1 MLERTVYSTT
11 ARRRIGALLKAER
24 RYLTATDI
32 HHALRAQGAR
42 LALSTVYRTL
52 EMLTQS
58 GVVSSR
64 AAVSGEQSFVYCD
77 EGNHHHHAICRGCD
91 RVEEVDCAAIDVFR
105 KALLEQ
111 QAFDLDEHAIEFT
124 GICARCREAQSHARP

>member
-11 ARRRIGALLKAER
+11 ARRRIAGLLKAER

-32 HHALRAQGAR
+32 HRALRGQASR

-52 EMLTQS
+52 EMLAEG
-58 GVVSSR
+58 GVVSAR
-64 AAVSGEQSFVYCD
+64 TAPSGEQSFVYCED
-77 EGNHHHHAICRGCD
+77 GHHHHHAICRECS

-105 KALLEQ
+105 NALLEQ
-111 QAFDLDEHAIEFT
+111 QAFELDEHAIEFT
-124 GICARCREAQSHARP
+124 GTCARCREARHARP